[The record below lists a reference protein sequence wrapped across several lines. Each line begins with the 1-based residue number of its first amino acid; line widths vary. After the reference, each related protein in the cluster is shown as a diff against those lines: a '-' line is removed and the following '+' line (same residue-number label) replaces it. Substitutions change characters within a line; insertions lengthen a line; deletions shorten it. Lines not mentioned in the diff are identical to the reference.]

1 MARFST
7 STAAPKCVTEPVSA
21 PYPAALVAAPAR
33 SNPWIVLFLLLGISI
48 LSYAD
53 RYLIAGLVGPIKAEF
68 GVGDRYIG
76 LLMGP
81 AFAVVFTVMAIPIA
95 RAADHRS
102 RIGIICIGCLFW
114 SLFTTLSG
122 FATGP
127 VSLAVARVGVGIG
140 EAAFM
145 APAYSLL
152 SAYFAPA
159 RRGLA
164 FAVLGL
170 GIYFGQI
177 IGFAAG
183 PAVAAQW
190 SWHAAFF
197 VMGVPGIIMAGIAW
211 FYIAEP
217 APAVVVPPLPLAP
230 LVKRLV
236 TARGYRLAVFGMGF
250 GTLSG
255 VSFGMWGPAL
265 FTRAYG
271 LPAQEANTAFGLA
284 FGLPGLFGTLLF
296 GALADRL
303 LKRSP
308 RGPMLLAA
316 AALLTATLCIFAVN
330 WSPDFALAKV
340 LAIPSGLLGGG
351 WSIGVMASL
360 QNMLPDRFR
369 ATATALFILV
379 STFVG
384 LVIGPWLAGA
394 ISEAVGGDGAH
405 GLRIGLSVTILLG
418 LPAALMLWRSAR
430 YLDSDRE
437 MLSAHTQSH
446 P

>member
-1 MARFST
+1 MI
-7 STAAPKCVTEPVSA
+7 EPA
-21 PYPAALVAAPAR
+21 TPR
-33 SNPWIVLFLLLGISI
+33 SNPWIVLVLLLGISI

-53 RYLIAGLVGPIKAEF
+53 RYLIAGLVGPIEADF

-81 AFAVVFTVMAIPIA
+81 AFAVVFTTMGVPLA
-95 RAADHRS
+95 RAADRRS
-102 RIGIICIGCLFW
+102 RIAIICLGCLFW

-122 FATGP
+122 LATGP
-127 VSLAVARVGVGIG
+127 VTLALARIGVGVG

-152 SAYFAPA
+152 SAYFPPA

-190 SWHAAFF
+190 DWHAAFF
-197 VMGVPGIIMAGIAW
+197 VMGVPGIIMAGVAYA
-211 FYIAEP
+211 YIGEP
-217 APAVVVPPLPLAP
+217 PRVLVGAAAPPLPLWP
-230 LVKRLV
+230 LAKRLA
-236 TARGYRLAVFGMGF
+236 TAPGYRLAVLGMGF

-271 LPAQEANTAFGLA
+271 LSAQEANTAFGLA

-296 GALADRL
+296 GVVADRL

-308 RGPMLLAA
+308 QGPMLLAA

-330 WSPDFALAKV
+330 WSADFALAKV

-369 ATATALFILV
+369 ATATALFIMV
-379 STFVG
+379 STFIG

-394 ISEAVGGDGAH
+394 ISETVGGDGAH
-405 GLRIGLSVTILLG
+405 GLRISLSVTILLG
-418 LPAALMLWRSAR
+418 VPAALMLWRSAHH
-430 YLDSDRE
+430 LDADRRA
-437 MLSAHTQSH
+437 LAG
-446 P
+446 

>member
-1 MARFST
+1 MT
-7 STAAPKCVTEPVSA
+7 DVHPAP
-21 PYPAALVAAPAR
+21 R
-33 SNPWIVLFLLLGISI
+33 RNPWLVLGLLLGISI

-53 RYLIAGLVGPIKAEF
+53 RYLIAGLVAPIRAEF

-81 AFAVVFTVMAIPIA
+81 AFAILFTTMGVPIA
-95 RAADHRS
+95 RYADRTS
-102 RIGIICIGCLFW
+102 RIAIICLGCLVW

-127 VSLAVARVGVGIG
+127 ISLALARVGVGIG
-140 EAAFM
+140 EAAFL

-152 SAYFAPA
+152 AAYFPPQ

-183 PAVAAQW
+183 PLVAAHW
-190 SWHAAFF
+190 NWHAAFF
-197 VMGVPGIIMAGIAW
+197 VMGAPGVALALVAWLVII
-211 FYIAEP
+211 EP
-217 APAVVVPPLPLAP
+217 PRSIVAAPPLPLQP
-230 LVKRLV
+230 LVTRLLR
-236 TARGYRLAVFGMGF
+236 TRGYRLAVMGMGL

-271 LPAQEANTAFGLA
+271 LPAAEANTTFGLA
-284 FGLPGLFGTLLF
+284 FGLPGLLGTIIF

-308 RGPMLLAA
+308 QGPMLLAA
-316 AALLTATLCIFAVN
+316 AALLAATLCIFAVN
-330 WSPDFALAKV
+330 WSPDFELARL
-340 LAIPSGLLGGG
+340 LAVPSGLLGGG
-351 WSIGVMASL
+351 WSIGVMVSL

-369 ATATALFILV
+369 ATATALFLMV

-384 LVIGPWLAGA
+384 LVIGPWAAGA
-394 ISEAVGGDGAH
+394 ISEAVGGDGAR
-405 GLRIGLSVTILLG
+405 GLRIGLSVTILTG
-418 LPAALMLWRSAR
+418 VPAALMLWRSAR
-430 YLDSDRE
+430 HLDTDRQQ
-437 MLSAHTQSH
+437 LAV
-446 P
+446 

>member
-1 MARFST
+1 VTDT
-7 STAAPKCVTEPVSA
+7 SAAPP
-21 PYPAALVAAPAR
+21 R

-68 GVGDRYIG
+68 GVGDNYIG

-81 AFAVVFTVMAIPIA
+81 AFAIVFTTMGVPIA
-95 RAADHRS
+95 RAADRRS
-102 RIGIICIGCLFW
+102 RIAIICLGCLFW

-127 VSLAVARVGVGIG
+127 ISLALARIGVGIG

-152 SAYFAPA
+152 AAYFAPT

-164 FAVLGL
+164 FAILGL

-183 PAVAAQW
+183 PLVAARW
-190 SWHAAFF
+190 DWHAAFF
-197 VMGVPGIIMAGIAW
+197 VMGVPGIIMATIAYL
-211 FYIAEP
+211 YIAEP
-217 APAVVVPPLPLAP
+217 PRAPVTMPTPRIWPLA
-230 LVKRLV
+230 KRLAG
-236 TARGYRLAVFGMGF
+236 TPGYRLAVLGMGL

-271 LPAQEANTAFGLA
+271 LAPQEANTTFGLA
-284 FGLPGLFGTLLF
+284 FGLPGLVGTILF
-296 GALADRL
+296 GVVADRL

-308 RGPMLLAA
+308 QAPMLLAA
-316 AALLTATLCIFAVN
+316 GALMVATLCIFAVN
-330 WSPDFALAKV
+330 WAPDFGMARALAV
-340 LAIPSGLLGGG
+340 PSGLLGGG

-369 ATATALFILV
+369 ATATALFIMV
-379 STFVG
+379 STFIG

-394 ISEAVGGDGAH
+394 ISEAVGGDGAQ

-418 LPAALMLWRSAR
+418 VPAAIMLWRSAHH
-430 YLDSDRE
+430 LEGDRKA
-437 MLSAHTQSH
+437 LA
-446 P
+446 

>member
-7 STAAPKCVTEPVSA
+7 STAAPRCVTDSA
-21 PYPAALVAAPAR
+21 AAPPR

-68 GVGDRYIG
+68 GVGDGYIG

-81 AFAVVFTVMAIPIA
+81 AFAVVFTILGVPIA
-95 RAADHRS
+95 RAADRRS
-102 RIGIICIGCLFW
+102 RIAIICLGCLFW

-127 VSLAVARVGVGIG
+127 VTLALARIGVGIG

-152 SAYFAPA
+152 AAYFAPQ
-159 RRGLA
+159 RRGIA

-183 PAVAAQW
+183 PMVAARW
-190 SWHAAFF
+190 DWHAAFF
-197 VMGVPGIIMAGIAW
+197 VMGVPGIVMAAIAYL
-211 FYIAEP
+211 YIAEP
-217 APAVVVPPLPLAP
+217 SRALGTAPVPPLWPLA
-230 LVKRLV
+230 KRL
-236 TARGYRLAVFGMGF
+236 AAAPGYRLAVLGMGL

-271 LPAQEANTAFGLA
+271 LAPQEANTVFGLA
-284 FGLPGLFGTLLF
+284 FGLPGLVGTLLF
-296 GALADRL
+296 GVVADRL

-308 RGPMLLAA
+308 KGPMLLAA

-330 WSPDFALAKV
+330 WAPDYGLARA

-369 ATATALFILV
+369 ATATALFIMI
-379 STFVG
+379 STFIG
-384 LVIGPWLAGA
+384 LVIGPWLAGV
-394 ISEAVGGDGAH
+394 ISESVGGSGAQ

-418 LPAALMLWRSAR
+418 IPAALMLWRSAHH
-430 YLDSDRE
+430 LESDRKA
-437 MLSAHTQSH
+437 LA
-446 P
+446 

>member
-1 MARFST
+1 MARSST
-7 STAAPKCVTEPVSA
+7 STAAPRCVTDTS
-21 PYPAALVAAPAR
+21 AAPPR
-33 SNPWIVLFLLLGISI
+33 SNPWIVLVLLLGISI

-81 AFAVVFTVMAIPIA
+81 AFAVVFTTMGVPLA
-95 RAADHRS
+95 RLADRRS
-102 RIGIICIGCLFW
+102 RIAIICAGCLFW

-127 VSLAVARVGVGIG
+127 VTLALARIGVGIG
-140 EAAFM
+140 EAAFA
-145 APAYSLL
+145 APAYSLIA
-152 SAYFAPA
+152 AYFVPA
-159 RRGLA
+159 RRGIA

-183 PAVAAQW
+183 PLVAARW
-190 SWHAAFF
+190 DWHAAFF
-197 VMGVPGIIMAGIAW
+197 VMGIPGVIMAGIA
-211 FYIAEP
+211 YAYVAEP
-217 APAVVVPPLPLAP
+217 ARLLGTLPTPRLWPLA
-230 LVKRLV
+230 KRLAA
-236 TARGYRLAVFGMGF
+236 TPGYRLAVLGMGL

-284 FGLPGLFGTLLF
+284 FGLPGLVGTLLF
-296 GALADRL
+296 GVLADRL

-308 RGPMLLAA
+308 KGPMLLAA
-316 AALLTATLCIFAVN
+316 AALMAATLCIFAVN
-330 WSPDFALAKV
+330 WSPDYGLARALAV
-340 LAIPSGLLGGG
+340 PSGLLGGG

-369 ATATALFILV
+369 ATATALFIMV
-379 STFVG
+379 STFIG

-394 ISEAVGGDGAH
+394 ISEAVGGDGAE

-418 LPAALMLWRSAR
+418 VPAALMLWRSAHF
-430 YLDSDRE
+430 LDSDRQA
-437 MLSAHTQSH
+437 LAR
-446 P
+446 

>member
-1 MARFST
+1 VIDAHP
-7 STAAPKCVTEPVSA
+7 AP
-21 PYPAALVAAPAR
+21 R
-33 SNPWIVLFLLLGISI
+33 RNPWLVLGLLLGISI

-53 RYLIAGLVGPIKAEF
+53 RYLIAGLVAPIRAEF

-81 AFAVVFTVMAIPIA
+81 AFAILFTTMGVPIA
-95 RAADHRS
+95 RYADRTS
-102 RIGIICIGCLFW
+102 RIAIICLGCLVW

-127 VSLAVARVGVGIG
+127 VSLALARVGVGIG
-140 EAAFM
+140 EAAFL

-152 SAYFAPA
+152 AAYFPPQ

-164 FAVLGL
+164 FAILGL

-183 PAVAAQW
+183 PLVAAHW
-190 SWHAAFF
+190 NWHAAFF
-197 VMGVPGIIMAGIAW
+197 VMGIPGVVLALVAWLVII
-211 FYIAEP
+211 EP
-217 APAVVVPPLPLAP
+217 ARAVVLAAPPLPLLP
-230 LVKRLV
+230 LVKRLLR
-236 TARGYRLAVFGMGF
+236 TPGYRLAVMGMGL

-271 LPAQEANTAFGLA
+271 LPATEANTVFGLA
-284 FGLPGLFGTLLF
+284 FGLPGLLGTIIF
-296 GALADRL
+296 GAAADRL
-303 LKRSP
+303 LRKSP
-308 RGPMLLAA
+308 QGPMLLAA

-330 WSPDFALAKV
+330 WSPDYGLARL
-340 LAIPSGLLGGG
+340 LAVPSGLLGGG
-351 WSIGVMASL
+351 WSIGVMVSL

-369 ATATALFILV
+369 ATATALFLMV
-379 STFVG
+379 STFIG

-394 ISEAVGGDGAH
+394 ISEAVGGDGAQ
-405 GLRIGLSVTILLG
+405 GLRIGLTVTILLG
-418 LPAALMLWRSAR
+418 IPAALMLWRSAR
-430 YLDSDRE
+430 HLDTDRQQ
-437 MLSAHTQSH
+437 LAT
-446 P
+446 

>member
-1 MARFST
+1 MT
-7 STAAPKCVTEPVSA
+7 DVHPAP
-21 PYPAALVAAPAR
+21 R
-33 SNPWIVLFLLLGISI
+33 RNPWLVLGLLLGISI

-53 RYLIAGLVGPIKAEF
+53 RYLIAGLVAPIRAEF

-81 AFAVVFTVMAIPIA
+81 AFAILFTTMGVPIA
-95 RAADHRS
+95 RCADRTS
-102 RIGIICIGCLFW
+102 RIAIICIGCLVW

-127 VSLAVARVGVGIG
+127 ISLALARVGVGIG
-140 EAAFM
+140 EAAFL

-152 SAYFAPA
+152 AAYFPPQ

-183 PAVAAQW
+183 PMVAAHW
-190 SWHAAFF
+190 NWHAAFF
-197 VMGVPGIIMAGIAW
+197 VMGAPGVALALVAWLVII
-211 FYIAEP
+211 EP
-217 APAVVVPPLPLAP
+217 PRSIVAAPRLPLQP
-230 LVKRLV
+230 LVTRLLR
-236 TARGYRLAVFGMGF
+236 THGYRLAVMGMGL

-271 LPAQEANTAFGLA
+271 LPAAEANTTFGLA
-284 FGLPGLFGTLLF
+284 FGLPGLLGTIIF

-308 RGPMLLAA
+308 QGPMLLAA
-316 AALLTATLCIFAVN
+316 AALLAATLCIFAVN
-330 WSPDFALAKV
+330 WSPDFELARL
-340 LAIPSGLLGGG
+340 LAVPSGLLGGG
-351 WSIGVMASL
+351 WSIGVMVSL

-369 ATATALFILV
+369 ATATALFLMV

-384 LVIGPWLAGA
+384 LVIGPWAAGA
-394 ISEAVGGDGAH
+394 ISEAVGGDGAR
-405 GLRIGLSVTILLG
+405 GLRIGLSVTILTG
-418 LPAALMLWRSAR
+418 VPAALMLWRSAHH
-430 YLDSDRE
+430 LDTDRQQ
-437 MLSAHTQSH
+437 LAV
-446 P
+446 

>member
-1 MARFST
+1 M
-7 STAAPKCVTEPVSA
+7 STAVHRCVID
-21 PYPAALVAAPAR
+21 ALSGAAAPAPPR
-33 SNPWIVLFLLLGISI
+33 SNPWLVLALLLVISI
-48 LSYAD
+48 ISYAD

-68 GVGDRYIG
+68 GVGDGYIG

-81 AFAVVFTVMAIPIA
+81 AFAVLFTTMSIPIA
-95 RAADHRS
+95 RAADRVS
-102 RIGIICIGCLFW
+102 RVAIIAIGCLFW
-114 SLFTTLSG
+114 SVFTTLSG

-127 VSLAVARVGVGIG
+127 VTMAVARIGVGIG
-140 EAAFM
+140 EAAFL

-152 SAYFAPA
+152 AAYFPPA

-183 PAVAAQW
+183 PAVAARW
-190 SWHAAFF
+190 DWHAAFY
-197 VMGVPGIIMAGIAW
+197 VLGAPGIIIALVAW
-211 FYIAEP
+211 AVIAEP
-217 APAVVVPPLPLAP
+217 ARPAVAASPLPLLP
-230 LVKRLV
+230 LTRRLAA
-236 TARGYRLAVFGMGF
+236 ARGYRLAVLGMGF

-265 FTRAYG
+265 FARAYG
-271 LPAQEANTAFGLA
+271 LPAQEANTTFGLA
-284 FGLPGLFGTLLF
+284 FGLPGLLGTLMF

-308 RGPMLLAA
+308 QGPMLLAA
-316 AALLTATLCIFAVN
+316 AATLCIFAVN
-330 WSPDFALAKV
+330 WSPTFGLARA

-369 ATATALFILV
+369 ATATALFIMI
-379 STFVG
+379 STFIGFVM
-384 LVIGPWLAGA
+384 GPWAAGM
-394 ISEAVGGDGAH
+394 ISDAVGGDGALS
-405 GLRIGLSVTILLG
+405 LRIGLSVTILTG
-418 LPAALMLWRSAR
+418 IPAAIMLWRSAHH
-430 YLDSDRE
+430 LDADRRD
-437 MLSAHTQSH
+437 LAA
-446 P
+446 

>member
-1 MARFST
+1 M
-7 STAAPKCVTEPVSA
+7 STAAHRCVIDTLSGA
-21 PYPAALVAAPAR
+21 AAPAPAPPR
-33 SNPWIVLFLLLGISI
+33 SNPWLVLALLLGISI
-48 LSYAD
+48 ISYAD

-68 GVGDRYIG
+68 GVGDGYIG

-81 AFAVVFTVMAIPIA
+81 AFAVLFTTMSIPIA
-95 RAADHRS
+95 RAADRVS
-102 RIGIICIGCLFW
+102 RVAIIAIGCLVW
-114 SLFTTLSG
+114 SVFTTLSG

-127 VSLAVARVGVGIG
+127 VTMAVARIGVGIG
-140 EAAFM
+140 EAAFL

-152 SAYFAPA
+152 AAYFPPA

-190 SWHAAFF
+190 DWHAAFY
-197 VMGVPGIIMAGIAW
+197 VLGAPGIIIALVAW
-211 FYIAEP
+211 AVIAEP
-217 APAVVVPPLPLAP
+217 ARAIVVAPPLPLLP
-230 LVKRLV
+230 LARRLAA
-236 TARGYRLAVFGMGF
+236 ARGYRLAVLGMGF

-265 FTRAYG
+265 FARAYG
-271 LPAQEANTAFGLA
+271 LPAQEANTTFGLA
-284 FGLPGLFGTLLF
+284 FGLPGLLGTLMF

-308 RGPMLLAA
+308 QGPMLLAA
-316 AALLTATLCIFAVN
+316 GALLTATLCIFAVN
-330 WSPDFALAKV
+330 WSPNFGLARA

-369 ATATALFILV
+369 ATATALFIMI
-379 STFVG
+379 STFIGFVM
-384 LVIGPWLAGA
+384 GPWAAGT
-394 ISEAVGGDGAH
+394 ISEAVGGDSALS
-405 GLRIGLSVTILLG
+405 LRIGLSVTILTG
-418 LPAALMLWRSAR
+418 VPAAIMLWRSAHH
-430 YLDSDRE
+430 LDADRQA
-437 MLSAHTQSH
+437 LAG
-446 P
+446 

>member
-1 MARFST
+1 MIEPPV
-7 STAAPKCVTEPVSA
+7 APP
-21 PYPAALVAAPAR
+21 R

-68 GVGDRYIG
+68 GVGDGYIG

-81 AFAVVFTVMAIPIA
+81 AFAIVFTTMAVPIA
-95 RAADHRS
+95 RAADRRS
-102 RIGIICIGCLFW
+102 RIAIICIGCLFW

-127 VSLAVARVGVGIG
+127 ASLALARVGVGIG

-152 SAYFAPA
+152 AAYFAPA

-183 PAVAAQW
+183 PAVAARW
-190 SWHAAFF
+190 DWHAAFF
-197 VMGVPGIIMAGIAW
+197 VMGAPGVLMALLSW
-211 FYIAEP
+211 LYIAEP
-217 APAVVVPPLPLAP
+217 SRAGVAAATLPIGPLA
-230 LVKRLV
+230 KRLGG
-236 TARGYRLAVFGMGF
+236 TPGYRLAVLGMGL

-271 LPAQEANTAFGLA
+271 LPAQQANTAFGLA
-284 FGLPGLFGTLLF
+284 FGLPGLVGTLLF
-296 GALADRL
+296 GVLADRL

-308 RGPMLLAA
+308 QGPMRLAA
-316 AALLTATLCIFAVN
+316 AALLAATLCIFAVD
-330 WSPDFALAKV
+330 WAPEFGMART

-369 ATATALFILV
+369 ATATALFIMI
-379 STFVG
+379 STFTG

-394 ISEAVGGDGAH
+394 ISETVGGSDAY
-405 GLRIGLSVTILLG
+405 GL
-418 LPAALMLWRSAR
+418 
-430 YLDSDRE
+430 
-437 MLSAHTQSH
+437 
-446 P
+446 

>member
-1 MARFST
+1 MQQPGT
-7 STAAPKCVTEPVSA
+7 QVSR
-21 PYPAALVAAPAR
+21 L

-53 RYLIAGLVGPIKAEF
+53 RFLIAGLVGPIKAEF
-68 GVGDRYIG
+68 GVGDGYIG

-81 AFAVVFTVMAIPIA
+81 AFAVVFTTMSIPIA
-95 RAADHRS
+95 RAADRRS
-102 RIGIICIGCLFW
+102 RIGIICLGCLFW

-127 VSLAVARVGVGIG
+127 ITLALARIGVGIG
-140 EAAFM
+140 EAAFL

-152 SAYFAPA
+152 AAYFAPT

-164 FAVLGL
+164 FAILGL

-183 PAVAAQW
+183 PLVAARW
-190 SWHAAFF
+190 DWHAAFF
-197 VMGVPGIIMAGIAW
+197 VLGLPGVVLAGIAW
-211 FYIAEP
+211 LYIAEP
-217 APAVVVPPLPLAP
+217 GRAPTTAPTPPLGP
-230 LVKRLV
+230 LVKRLAV
-236 TARGYRLAVFGMGF
+236 APGYRLAVLGMSL

-271 LPAQEANTAFGLA
+271 LPPQEANTVFGLA
-284 FGLPGLFGTLLF
+284 FGLPGLVGTILF

-303 LKRSP
+303 MKRSP
-308 RGPMLLAA
+308 QAPMLLAA
-316 AALLTATLCIFAVN
+316 AALLVATLCIFAVD
-330 WSPDFALAKV
+330 WSPDYGLARW

-369 ATATALFILV
+369 ATATALFIMV
-379 STFVG
+379 STFIG

-394 ISEAVGGDGAH
+394 ISEAVGGDGAYS
-405 GLRIGLSVTILLG
+405 LRIGLSVTILLG
-418 LPAALMLWRSAR
+418 IPAALMLWRSAHH
-430 YLDSDRE
+430 LEADRRA
-437 MLSAHTQSH
+437 LAV
-446 P
+446 

>member
-1 MARFST
+1 M
-7 STAAPKCVTEPVSA
+7 STAAHRCVIDTLYGA
-21 PYPAALVAAPAR
+21 AAPTPAPPR
-33 SNPWIVLFLLLGISI
+33 SNPWLVLALLLGISI
-48 LSYAD
+48 ISYAD

-68 GVGDRYIG
+68 GVGDGYIG

-81 AFAVVFTVMAIPIA
+81 AFAVLFTTMSIPIA
-95 RAADHRS
+95 RAADRAS
-102 RIGIICIGCLFW
+102 RVAIIAIGCLVW
-114 SLFTTLSG
+114 SVFTTLSG

-127 VSLAVARVGVGIG
+127 VTMAVARIGVGIG
-140 EAAFM
+140 EAAFL

-152 SAYFAPA
+152 AAYFPPA

-190 SWHAAFF
+190 DWHAAFY
-197 VMGVPGIIMAGIAW
+197 VLGAPGIIIALVAW
-211 FYIAEP
+211 AVIAEP
-217 APAVVVPPLPLAP
+217 ARAIVVAPPLPLLP
-230 LVKRLV
+230 LAKRLAA
-236 TARGYRLAVFGMGF
+236 ARGYRLAVLGMGF

-265 FTRAYG
+265 FARAYG
-271 LPAQEANTAFGLA
+271 LPAQEANTTFGLA
-284 FGLPGLFGTLLF
+284 FGLPGLLGTLMF

-308 RGPMLLAA
+308 QGPMLLAA
-316 AALLTATLCIFAVN
+316 GALLTATLCIFAVN
-330 WSPDFALAKV
+330 WSPNFGLARA

-369 ATATALFILV
+369 ATATALFIMI
-379 STFVG
+379 STFIGFVM
-384 LVIGPWLAGA
+384 GPWAAGT
-394 ISEAVGGDGAH
+394 ISEAVGGDSAMS
-405 GLRIGLSVTILLG
+405 LRIGLSVTILTG
-418 LPAALMLWRSAR
+418 VPAAIMLWRSAHH
-430 YLDSDRE
+430 LDADRQA
-437 MLSAHTQSH
+437 LAG
-446 P
+446 

>member
-1 MARFST
+1 MARSST
-7 STAAPKCVTEPVSA
+7 STAAPRCVTDTA
-21 PYPAALVAAPAR
+21 AAPPR

-68 GVGDRYIG
+68 GVGDGYIG

-81 AFAVVFTVMAIPIA
+81 AFAVVFTTMAVPIA
-95 RAADHRS
+95 RLADRRS
-102 RIGIICIGCLFW
+102 RIAIICIGCLFW

-127 VSLAVARVGVGIG
+127 VTLALARVGVGIG
-140 EAAFM
+140 EAAFL
-145 APAYSLL
+145 APAYSVL
-152 SAYFAPA
+152 AVYFAPR
-159 RRGLA
+159 RRGIA

-183 PAVAAQW
+183 PAVAAHW
-190 SWHAAFF
+190 DWHAAFF
-197 VMGVPGIIMAGIAW
+197 VMGAPGVLMALLSW
-211 FYIAEP
+211 LYIAEP
-217 APAVVVPPLPLAP
+217 ARVGVVAAPLPLWP
-230 LVKRLV
+230 LARRLSV
-236 TARGYRLAVFGMGF
+236 TPGYRLAVLGMGL

-271 LPAQEANTAFGLA
+271 LPAQQANTAFGLA
-284 FGLPGLFGTLLF
+284 FGLPGLVGTLLF
-296 GALADRL
+296 GVLADRL

-308 RGPMLLAA
+308 QGPMRLAA
-316 AALLTATLCIFAVN
+316 AALLAATLCIFAVD
-330 WSPDFALAKV
+330 WSPDFGLARA

-369 ATATALFILV
+369 ATATALFIMV
-379 STFVG
+379 STFIG

-394 ISEAVGGDGAH
+394 ISEAVGGDGAY

-418 LPAALMLWRSAR
+418 IPAALMLWQSAKH
-430 YLDSDRE
+430 LDGDRRA
-437 MLSAHTQSH
+437 LAG
-446 P
+446 

>member
-1 MARFST
+1 M
-7 STAAPKCVTEPVSA
+7 STAAPRCVTDSA
-21 PYPAALVAAPAR
+21 AAPPR
-33 SNPWIVLFLLLGISI
+33 SNPWIVLVMLLGISI

-68 GVGDRYIG
+68 GVGDGYVG

-81 AFAVVFTVMAIPIA
+81 AFAVVFTTMGVPIA
-95 RAADHRS
+95 RAADRRS
-102 RIGIICIGCLFW
+102 RIAIICLGCLFW

-127 VSLAVARVGVGIG
+127 ATLALARIGVGIG

-152 SAYFAPA
+152 AAYFAPQ
-159 RRGLA
+159 RRGIA

-183 PAVAAQW
+183 PLVAARW
-190 SWHAAFF
+190 DWHAAFF
-197 VMGVPGIIMAGIAW
+197 VMGVPGIVMAAIAW
-211 FYIAEP
+211 LYIAEP
-217 APAVVVPPLPLAP
+217 ARALVAAPVPRLWPLA
-230 LVKRLV
+230 KRL
-236 TARGYRLAVFGMGF
+236 AAAPGYRLAVIGMGL

-271 LPAQEANTAFGLA
+271 LAPQEANTVFGLA
-284 FGLPGLFGTLLF
+284 FGLPGLVGTLLF
-296 GALADRL
+296 GVVADRL
-303 LKRSP
+303 LKRSSQA
-308 RGPMLLAA
+308 PMLLAA
-316 AALLTATLCIFAVN
+316 AALMTATLCIFAVN
-330 WSPDFALAKV
+330 WSPDYGLARA

-369 ATATALFILV
+369 ATATALFIMV
-379 STFVG
+379 STFIG

-394 ISEAVGGDGAH
+394 MSEAVGGDGAQ
-405 GLRIGLSVTILLG
+405 GLRVGLSVTILLG
-418 LPAALMLWRSAR
+418 VPAALLLWRSAHH
-430 YLDSDRE
+430 LEGDRRA
-437 MLSAHTQSH
+437 LA
-446 P
+446 

>member
-1 MARFST
+1 VIEAP
-7 STAAPKCVTEPVSA
+7 AAPP
-21 PYPAALVAAPAR
+21 R
-33 SNPWIVLFLLLGISI
+33 SNPWTVLILLLGISI

-68 GVGDRYIG
+68 GVGDGYIG

-81 AFAVVFTVMAIPIA
+81 AFAVVFTTMAVPIA
-95 RAADHRS
+95 RLADRRS
-102 RIGIICIGCLFW
+102 RIAIICIGCLFW

-127 VSLAVARVGVGIG
+127 VTLALARVGVGIG

-152 SAYFAPA
+152 SAYFAPR
-159 RRGLA
+159 RRGIA

-183 PAVAAQW
+183 PAVAARW
-190 SWHAAFF
+190 DWHAAFF
-197 VMGVPGIIMAGIAW
+197 VMGAPGVLIALLSW
-211 FYIAEP
+211 LYIAEP
-217 APAVVVPPLPLAP
+217 SRDGGAAPAPPLLPLG
-230 LVKRLV
+230 KRLLG
-236 TARGYRLAVFGMGF
+236 APGYRLAVLGMGL

-271 LPAQEANTAFGLA
+271 LPAQQANTAFGLA
-284 FGLPGLFGTLLF
+284 FGLPGLVGTLMF
-296 GALADRL
+296 GVLADNM

-308 RGPMLLAA
+308 QGPMRLAA
-316 AALLTATLCIFAVN
+316 AALLAATLCIFAVD
-330 WSPDFALAKV
+330 WAPGFGLARA

-360 QNMLPDRFR
+360 QNMLPNRFR
-369 ATATALFILV
+369 ATATALFIMV
-379 STFVG
+379 STFIG
-384 LVIGPWLAGA
+384 LVIGPWLAGT
-394 ISEAVGGDGAH
+394 ISEAVGGTGAY

-418 LPAALMLWRSAR
+418 IPAALMLWQSAKH
-430 YLDSDRE
+430 LDSDR
-437 MLSAHTQSH
+437 SALAD
-446 P
+446 

>member
-1 MARFST
+1 M
-7 STAAPKCVTEPVSA
+7 STAAHRCVID
-21 PYPAALVAAPAR
+21 ALSGAAAPAPAPPR
-33 SNPWIVLFLLLGISI
+33 SNPWLVLALLLGISI
-48 LSYAD
+48 ISYAD

-68 GVGDRYIG
+68 GVGDGYIG

-81 AFAVVFTVMAIPIA
+81 AFAVLFTTMSIPIA
-95 RAADHRS
+95 RAADRVS
-102 RIGIICIGCLFW
+102 RVAIIAIGCLVW
-114 SLFTTLSG
+114 SVFTTLSG

-127 VSLAVARVGVGIG
+127 VTMAVARIGVGIG
-140 EAAFM
+140 EAAFL

-152 SAYFAPA
+152 AAYFPPA

-190 SWHAAFF
+190 DWHAAFY
-197 VMGVPGIIMAGIAW
+197 VLGAPGIIIALVAW
-211 FYIAEP
+211 AVIAEP
-217 APAVVVPPLPLAP
+217 ARAIVVAPPLPLLP
-230 LVKRLV
+230 LGRRLAA
-236 TARGYRLAVFGMGF
+236 ARGYRLAVLGMGF

-265 FTRAYG
+265 FARAYG
-271 LPAQEANTAFGLA
+271 LPAQEANTTFGLA
-284 FGLPGLFGTLLF
+284 FGLPGLLGTLMF

-308 RGPMLLAA
+308 QGPMLLAA
-316 AALLTATLCIFAVN
+316 GALLTATLCIFAVN
-330 WSPDFALAKV
+330 WSPNFGLARA

-369 ATATALFILV
+369 ATATALFIMI
-379 STFVG
+379 STFIGFVM
-384 LVIGPWLAGA
+384 GPWAAGT
-394 ISEAVGGDGAH
+394 ISEAVGGDSALS
-405 GLRIGLSVTILLG
+405 LRIGLSVTILTG
-418 LPAALMLWRSAR
+418 VPAAIMLWRSAHH
-430 YLDSDRE
+430 LDADRQA
-437 MLSAHTQSH
+437 LAG
-446 P
+446 

>member
-1 MARFST
+1 M
-7 STAAPKCVTEPVSA
+7 STAVRRCVTDALLSA
-21 PYPAALVAAPAR
+21 PR
-33 SNPWIVLFLLLGISI
+33 RNPWLVLFLLLGISI

-53 RYLIAGLVGPIKAEF
+53 RYMIAGLVGPIRAEF

-81 AFAVVFTVMAIPIA
+81 AFAVLFTTMGVPIA
-95 RAADHRS
+95 RFADRTS
-102 RIGIICIGCLFW
+102 RITIICLGCLFW

-127 VSLAVARVGVGIG
+127 VTLALARVGVGIG
-140 EAAFM
+140 EAAFL

-164 FAVLGL
+164 FAILGM

-183 PAVAAQW
+183 PLVAAKW
-190 SWHAAFF
+190 DWHAAFF
-197 VMGVPGIIMAGIAW
+197 VMGVPGVVLALAAWLIII
-211 FYIAEP
+211 EP
-217 APAVVVPPLPLAP
+217 ARATVTAPVLPLVP
-230 LVKRLV
+230 LTKRLLG
-236 TARGYRLAVFGMGF
+236 TPGYRLAVMGMAL

-271 LPAQEANTAFGLA
+271 LPAAEANTVFGLA
-284 FGLPGLFGTLLF
+284 FGLPGLLGTLLF

-308 RGPMLLAA
+308 QGPMLLAA
-316 AALLTATLCIFAVN
+316 GALLVATLCILAVD
-330 WSPDFALAKV
+330 WSPDYGLARL
-340 LAIPSGLLGGG
+340 LAVPSGLLGGG

-369 ATATALFILV
+369 ATATALFLMI
-379 STFVG
+379 STFIG
-384 LVIGPWLAGA
+384 MVIGPWAAGT
-394 ISEAVGGDGAH
+394 ISEAVGGSGAQ
-405 GLRIGLSVTILLG
+405 GLRIGLTVTILTG
-418 LPAALMLWRSAR
+418 VPAAIMLWRSAHH
-430 YLDSDRE
+430 LDGDRRA
-437 MLSAHTQSH
+437 LAG
-446 P
+446 